1 MTSDVEN
8 LILVHLRE
16 LRGQIGGMDQRL
28 DRFERRFDT
37 MEARF
42 DELRGY
48 VSFALGQGQMNFLKG
63 NELEELTRSHAARF
77 AEIERRL
84 TRVEE
89 QTGAH

>member
-16 LRGQIGGMDQRL
+16 MRAKMDS
-28 DRFERRFDT
+28 FEKRMDGFEARFDSLDK
-37 MEARF
+37 RF

-48 VSFALGQGQMNFLKG
+48 VSFALGQGQMNFLKS
-63 NELEELTRSHAARF
+63 NELEEITRAHTVRL

-84 TRVEE
+84 GRVEE
-89 QTGAH
+89 RTE